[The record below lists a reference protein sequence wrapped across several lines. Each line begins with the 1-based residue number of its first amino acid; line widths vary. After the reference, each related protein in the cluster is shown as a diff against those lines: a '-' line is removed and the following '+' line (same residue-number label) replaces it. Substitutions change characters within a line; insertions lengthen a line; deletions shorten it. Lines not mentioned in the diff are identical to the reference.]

1 MANTFLLG
9 EEYKNYIEALGID
22 SEKVYKLAGIPLNPV
37 KEGQYINR
45 TQYINLMNAMDK
57 FADENSLILYTDF
70 SKVTSFSPPLFA
82 GLCARN
88 GMEGLERI
96 ALYKKLIGPFILKI
110 DQNEKEMIL
119 TFTFDDEEKTPLPK
133 FTQITE
139 NLIILNIIRT
149 GTGKRIVPK
158 KIEATFS
165 YPEKVVDYLGV
176 EVTLSDE
183 NRMCFTIEDMEEP
196 FLTKN
201 NIMWNYLQ
209 PEFDKRML
217 EMETDNSV
225 AAKVRTLLMELIPSG
240 QGNIQTVSKEMALSQ
255 RSLQR
260 KLSEEKTTFIKQ
272 LNHTRELMAK
282 NYLMNSSITT
292 EEISYLIGYSDVYVF
307 MRAFKQWT
315 GFTIKQFREK
325 HIVSV

>member
-1 MANTFLLG
+1 VTNAFLLG
-9 EEYKNYIEALGID
+9 EEYKNYIEALGMD
-22 SEKVYKLAGIPLNPV
+22 SEKIYKLAGIPLNPV

-45 TQYINLMNAMDK
+45 KQYINLMNAMDK
-57 FADENSLILYTDF
+57 FSDEDSIILYTDV
-70 SKVTSFSPPLFA
+70 SKVASFSPPLFA

-88 GMEGLERI
+88 GMEGIRRI
-96 ALYKKLIGPFILKI
+96 SQYKKLIGPFILKI
-110 DQNEKEMIL
+110 EQNEEEMIL
-119 TFTFDDEEKTPLPK
+119 TFTFDDEENTPLPK

-149 GTGKRIVPK
+149 GTGKKVIPK
-158 KIEATFS
+158 KIEATFT
-165 YPEKVVDYLGV
+165 YPEKVSDYLGIEAV
-176 EVTLSDE
+176 KSDE
-183 NRMCFTIEDMEEP
+183 NRMYFSISDMEEP

-201 NIMWNYLQ
+201 NVMWNYLQ
-209 PEFDKRML
+209 PEFDKRIL
-217 EMETDNSV
+217 EMETDTSI

-240 QGNIQTVSKEMALSQ
+240 TGNIETVSKEMALST

-282 NYLMNSSITT
+282 NYLMNNNIST

-315 GFTIKQFREK
+315 GFTVKQYKEK
-325 HIVSV
+325 HIVI